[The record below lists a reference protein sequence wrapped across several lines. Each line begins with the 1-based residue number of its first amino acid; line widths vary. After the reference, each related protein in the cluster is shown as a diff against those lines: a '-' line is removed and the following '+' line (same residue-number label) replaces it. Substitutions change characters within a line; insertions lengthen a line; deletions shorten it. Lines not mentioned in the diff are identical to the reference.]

1 MKFGVTGKILRVD
14 LTARKHRIE
23 EPDDIFYRT
32 YCGGSALACYYLL
45 KERRAGVDP
54 LEPDNLLIFASS
66 PWWAAASPAPTAI
79 PWRPFRR

>member
-1 MKFGVTGKILRVD
+1 VWLSSAAGSPDPHQTESQEKTVHEIRSHRKILRVD

-54 LEPDNLLIFASS
+54 
-66 PWWAAASPAPTAI
+66 WGPTTS
-79 PWRPFRR
+79 